1 MGPPRSDT
9 LQLPPDVLLAR
20 MLFVTVT
27 VSVLPLKMAPPSVA
41 ALLPEKVLLV
51 TVGLPLLLKMAPP
64 PPTLAALLPEK
75 VLLVTVSVALLLKM
89 APPAPR
95 LLPPEMVTLSS
106 ARVTPAPATMNTI
119 TVPPPLM
126 VT

>member
-64 PPTLAALLPEK
+64 SPPLLSPVKGMLATAGVPLASEIAPPPATPPLLVS
-75 VLLVTVSVALLLKM
+75 VLLA
-89 APPAPR
+89 R
-95 LLPPEMVTLSS
+95 
-106 ARVTPAPATMNTI
+106 ARV
-119 TVPPPLM
+119 PPLR
-126 VT
+126 VRLPR